1 MATDERKE
9 STWTDEPQRENA
21 ELNDRVSEDLSKTPV
36 NAGGPGALGGGG
48 STPGLGID
56 EGIGSDLGPAGV
68 GPGSEQTPGPPEA
81 PAAPQPRGS
90 IGSGENAG
98 AAARA
103 DTAPGPWADGRPKV
117 TPEPD
122 TTGTPPPVT
131 ERRD

>member
-1 MATDERKE
+1 MAMDQRKN
-9 STWTDEPQRENA
+9 STWTDDPQRENA

-68 GPGSEQTPGPPEA
+68 GPGSEQTTGPPES

-90 IGSGENAG
+90 IGSLRRRYLEQL
-98 AAARA
+98 RKSPHL
-103 DTAPGPWADGRPKV
+103 APFLQGGHS
-117 TPEPD
+117 
-122 TTGTPPPVT
+122 
-131 ERRD
+131 